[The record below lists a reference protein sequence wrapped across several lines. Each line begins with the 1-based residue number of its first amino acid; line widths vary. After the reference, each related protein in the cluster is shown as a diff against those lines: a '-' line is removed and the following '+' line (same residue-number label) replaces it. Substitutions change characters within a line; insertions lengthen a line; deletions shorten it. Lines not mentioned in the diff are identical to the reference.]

1 MSLSGSA
8 GRTLTVYLAADADRF
23 KKGIKQADTATKGL
37 KGKMQSLGSSIKN
50 NLGTAFAT
58 AGIAAA
64 GAAIAFGVEGV
75 KAAIADEKA
84 AASLAKTMENLGLSM
99 DTQSVEDM
107 IDSLQL
113 ATGVAD
119 DKLRPAFDRLIRS
132 TGNTEE
138 ATSLL
143 QLAMDIS
150 AGTGKD
156 LNTVVGALGKAADG
170 NIGSLKKL
178 GIKIDDG
185 TIKSNDFKGAVKQLS
200 DTFEGQ
206 AAVAAE
212 TWQGK
217 IDRVT
222 VAFGELQES
231 FGTGFLSGLDSTDG
245 AIGDLSGSITN
256 LRTPIQKLGEDLG
269 KLAGS
274 LGYVADLY
282 GVLTGGF
289 ENAGDKWGGWA
300 AKIGAVG
307 DAFKAMVNPVENM
320 VGNLQAI
327 YDLLTG
333 KQVHIPDWLV
343 SLAKLVGIDLSYDTG
358 PAPGQASSG
367 YGRGAVPPAPTGNP
381 NSRPFTEDTSQ
392 LPFLPNGSSTT
403 SRASRSRG
411 LSITVNTGVGD
422 PVAIAKDVRRVL
434 ELERRRT
441 G

>member
-84 AASLAKTMENLGLSM
+84 AATLAKTMENLGLAM
-99 DTQSVEDM
+99 DTQAVEDM

-178 GIKIDDG
+178 GIKIDEG
-185 TIKSNDFKGAVKQLS
+185 TIKSGDFKAAVGQLS

-206 AAVAAE
+206 AATAAE

-217 IDRVT
+217 VDRVT

-231 FGTGFLSGLDSTDG
+231 FGAGFLDGLSSADG
-245 AIGDLSGSITN
+245 AVGDFGTTLTN
-256 LRTPIQKLGEDLG
+256 LRPTAQKLGEDLG
-269 KLAGS
+269 KIAAALGEVTGWYTEISGWFTETLDDWGAWGEAVRGIAG
-274 LGYVADLY
+274 
-282 GVLTGGF
+282 F
-289 ENAGDKWGGWA
+289 FQA
-300 AKIGAVG
+300 AFQPIQQVYEL
-307 DAFKAMVNPVENM
+307 FKS
-320 VGNLQAI
+320 I
-327 YDLLTG
+327 YDLFSGNDIRL
-333 KQVHIPDWLV
+333 PSWLV
-343 SLAKLVGIDLSYDTG
+343 AILNATSDTNFDVIPGANSNAAALAGK
-358 PAPGQASSG
+358 AMSG
-367 YGRGAVPPAPTGNP
+367 AGRGAVPPSALNTNP
-381 NSRPFTEDTSQ
+381 YSRPFTEDTR
-392 LPFLPNGSSTT
+392 PAPAA
-403 SRASRSRG
+403 ASRSGR
-411 LSITVNTGVGD
+411 SISVTVNTGVGD
-422 PVAIAKDVRRVL
+422 PVEIAKGVRRVL